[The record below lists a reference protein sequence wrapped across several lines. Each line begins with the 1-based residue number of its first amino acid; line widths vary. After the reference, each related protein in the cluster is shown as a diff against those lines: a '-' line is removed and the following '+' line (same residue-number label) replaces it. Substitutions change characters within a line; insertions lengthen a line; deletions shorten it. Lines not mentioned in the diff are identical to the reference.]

1 MKRLATTTWW
11 RCSFGPPRASVRSA
25 SCAAASPADCRL
37 RDLET
42 VALRDAYRRPL
53 KPSALLPD
61 RDVPPIYPAH
71 SQANRPAPCG
81 PATLQ
86 SPFGS
91 GHF

>member
-61 RDVPPIYPAH
+61 RDVPPDLPGALAGQPPCPLRARYPAV
-71 SQANRPAPCG
+71 PIW
-81 PATLQ
+81 
-86 SPFGS
+86 
-91 GHF
+91 